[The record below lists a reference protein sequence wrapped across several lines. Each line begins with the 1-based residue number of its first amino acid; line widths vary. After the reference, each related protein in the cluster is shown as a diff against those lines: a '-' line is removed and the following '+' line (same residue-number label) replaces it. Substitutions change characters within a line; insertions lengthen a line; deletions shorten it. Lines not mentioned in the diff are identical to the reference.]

1 MSGGGPGGNPSTC
14 MPVGHKNK
22 GDGIGGGIIPDGK
35 GGGTGGGGKFLLPPK
50 FSEYNL
56 QFVSYTD

>member
-50 FSEYNL
+50 FSEYNR
-56 QFVSYTD
+56 